1 MVGVCQDKGNF
12 GKKCTGK
19 SLEAAHNHENGY
31 SRKSI
36 AMNIL
41 GQDKYKTDGD
51 LVDVDI
57 DEFLDDFYE
66 AHRPFHKT
74 IRVLC
79 RKHHGIYDRGKH
91 EKTESL
97 SNTIFGM
104 PKEKPVNDGKYIVE
118 YYPSMEAVIA
128 KFKVSGKCYIHYH
141 IVGGNIVTKI
151 WNNVKAEITKDNME
165 SNVVS
170 KNFLRDFR
178 ERVERITV
186 SISENPMQ
194 LNNIIH

>member
-1 MVGVCQDKGNF
+1 MVGVCQDKGSF

-19 SLEAAHNHENGY
+19 SFEAAHNHENGY

-118 YYPSMEAVIA
+118 YYPSMEAGIA
-128 KFKVSGKCYIHYH
+128 KFKV
-141 IVGGNIVTKI
+141 
-151 WNNVKAEITKDNME
+151 
-165 SNVVS
+165 
-170 KNFLRDFR
+170 
-178 ERVERITV
+178 
-186 SISENPMQ
+186 
-194 LNNIIH
+194 